1 MATAQQVSTLI
12 VGLGKTGLACARFLQ
27 AQHIPYAVTDS
38 RDVPPGLWEL
48 KALNPSVQLTLA
60 GFNESALD
68 GITQLVVSPGVS
80 LQEPFIQTAMAHGI
94 EVIGDIEL
102 FARHADAPVL
112 AITGSNGKS
121 TVTTLIGRMAEQAD
135 LTVQVGGN
143 LGTPAL
149 DLLLKSHAAEQ
160 KTDYYIL
167 ELSSFQL
174 EATESLN
181 ARAAVVLNVS
191 PDHMDR
197 YDDLAGYAAAKQRA
211 YGGDGVMIVNRDDAQ
226 VLAMAQQALVLNPAR
241 RVIGFTLQKPVADEF
256 CSDVFGIVQQQGQGW
271 LAFGSRSSGAQPL
284 LPLSELRIA
293 GRHNVANALAAL
305 ALGFAMDL
313 PMDAMLQAL
322 REFSGLPHRMQWV
335 AEIDGVNW
343 YNDSKGTNVGAT
355 VSAIEGM
362 PGPKLLIAGGEGK
375 DADFSPLRAAV
386 TNNNVHSVIL
396 IGRDADL
403 IAAAIGDAA
412 VVKRAD
418 SLEKAVRK
426 AHELTR
432 AGDSVLLSPA
442 CASFDMFNNYEHRGE
457 VFVTTVLSLAQ
468 EFSA

>member
-1 MATAQQVSTLI
+1 MATAQQASTLI

-48 KALNPSVQLTLA
+48 KALNPSVSLTLA
-60 GFNESALD
+60 GFNETALD
-68 GITQLVVSPGVS
+68 GIRQLIVSPGVS
-80 LQEPFIQTAMAHGI
+80 LQEPFIQAAVARGI

-121 TVTTLIGRMAEQAD
+121 TVTTLIGHMTERAG

-149 DLLLKSHAAEQ
+149 DLLLKSRAAES

-174 EATESLN
+174 EATYSLN
-181 ARAAVVLNVS
+181 ACTAVVLNVS

-197 YDDLAGYAAAKQRA
+197 YADFAGYAAAKQRV
-211 YGGDGVMIVNRDDAQ
+211 YHGDGVMIVNRDDAAVQ
-226 VLAMAQQALVLNPAR
+226 AMAQQLLAQDPGR
-241 RVIGFTLQKPVADEF
+241 RIIAFTLQQPGADE
-256 CSDVFGIVQQQGQGW
+256 FGIVQQQGQDW
-271 LAFGSRSSGAQPL
+271 LAFGSQLSASQTSDAQLL
-284 LPLSELRIA
+284 LPVSELRIA

-305 ALGFAMDL
+305 ALGHALQL
-313 PMDAMLQAL
+313 PMATMLETL
-322 REFSGLPHRMQWV
+322 REFTGLPHRMQWV
-335 AEIDGVNW
+335 AEIDGVSW

-355 VSAIEGM
+355 VSAIKGM

-386 TNNNVHSVIL
+386 SNNQVRTVIL
-396 IGRDADL
+396 IGRDAGKL
-403 IAAAIGDAA
+403 AEAIGDAA
-412 VVKRAD
+412 VIKQAD
-418 SLEKAVRK
+418 SLEKAVRL
-426 AHELTR
+426 AHDLAH

-442 CASFDMFNNYEHRGE
+442 CASFDMFHDYEHRGE
-457 VFVTTVLSLAQ
+457 VFVTAVETLAQ
-468 EFSA
+468 AVSS

>member
-1 MATAQQVSTLI
+1 MATAQQASTLI

-27 AQHIPYAVTDS
+27 AQHISYAVTDS

-48 KALNPSVQLTLA
+48 KSLNPSVTLTLA
-60 GFNESALD
+60 GFKEAALE
-68 GITQLVVSPGVS
+68 GIQQLVVSPGVS
-80 LQEPFIQTAMAHGI
+80 LQETFIQSAIARGI

-121 TVTTLIGRMAEQAD
+121 TVTTLVGHMTDHAG

-149 DLLLKSHAAEQ
+149 DLLLKSRSAEH

-174 EATESLN
+174 EATYSLN

-197 YDDLAGYAAAKQRA
+197 YANVAEYAAAKQRV
-211 YGGDGVMIVNRDDAQ
+211 YHGDGIMVINKDDSA
-226 VLAMAQQALVLNPAR
+226 VLAMSQKLQAEDPAR
-241 RVIGFTLQKPVADEF
+241 KVFAFTLKQPGADEF
-256 CSDVFGIVQQQGQGW
+256 GILQQQGQDW
-271 LAFGSRSSGAQPL
+271 LAHGNQRL
-284 LPLSELRIA
+284 LPVNELRIA

-305 ALGFAMDL
+305 ALGYAIEL
-313 PMDAMLQAL
+313 PMPAMLEAL
-322 REFSGLPHRMQWV
+322 RV
-335 AEIDGVNW
+335 AEIGGVNW
-343 YNDSKGTNVGAT
+343 YNDSKATNVGAT

-375 DADFSPLRAAV
+375 DADFSPLREAV
-386 TNNNVHSVIL
+386 HNNKVHSVIL

-403 IAAAIGDAA
+403 LAKAIGDAA
-412 VVKRAD
+412 TIKRAD
-418 SLEKAVRK
+418 SLEKAVRQ
-426 AHELTR
+426 AHKL
-432 AGDSVLLSPA
+432 AHVGDSVLLSPA
-442 CASFDMFNNYEHRGE
+442 CASFDMFHNYEHRGE
-457 VFVTTVLSLAQ
+457 VFATAVETLAQ
-468 EFSA
+468 EVQS